1 MEPSRDFSENFIR
14 NLLLNLEYSDYDQ
27 YMDLFYYVIIQN
39 TKEILEN
46 EDLVKDKVEVFDTLI
61 NYFEETEEYEKC
73 TNLQKLKYM
82 LYVNTSEV
90 DDDLNNQSFLV
101 YKIKTTMAILTFIFQ
116 SFWHFAG
123 TVFLLSLLAQWRPF
137 NITRKKIS
145 NKQLSKLMES
155 FHKNEDKH

>member
-82 LYVNTSEV
+82 LYVNTSE
-90 DDDLNNQSFLV
+90 DNDNLNN
-101 YKIKTTMAILTFIFQ
+101 
-116 SFWHFAG
+116 
-123 TVFLLSLLAQWRPF
+123 
-137 NITRKKIS
+137 
-145 NKQLSKLMES
+145 
-155 FHKNEDKH
+155 

>member
-39 TKEILEN
+39 TKETLEN

-82 LYVNTSEV
+82 LYVNTSE
-90 DDDLNNQSFLV
+90 DNDNLNN
-101 YKIKTTMAILTFIFQ
+101 
-116 SFWHFAG
+116 
-123 TVFLLSLLAQWRPF
+123 
-137 NITRKKIS
+137 
-145 NKQLSKLMES
+145 
-155 FHKNEDKH
+155 

>member
-90 DDDLNNQSFLV
+90 DDDLNN
-101 YKIKTTMAILTFIFQ
+101 
-116 SFWHFAG
+116 
-123 TVFLLSLLAQWRPF
+123 
-137 NITRKKIS
+137 
-145 NKQLSKLMES
+145 
-155 FHKNEDKH
+155 